1 MRELRSEQA
10 MYDLILSV
18 AKEDPRIRGVLLNGS
33 RADVSR
39 NSDDLQ
45 DYDITYITEHV
56 TDFNN
61 NLDWLDVFGERLI
74 MQTPSTN
81 DPNRLAIF
89 LMHFKDFTR
98 IDLRLIHP
106 DILPEAIDD
115 AHSIV
120 LLDKDEQFDHL
131 HFHHDQLYLTK
142 RLSETALN
150 HYVNEFYWVSTYV
163 VKGIV
168 REDFFYTQA
177 MYAQPLL
184 ESYITLLKQ
193 VVLIQEKKQ
202 ALAFGKANQ
211 YLSNYLQNPE
221 RPQSYFNMSTLA
233 DMKRSL
239 LTMIDDVHNFQLT
252 LSSAN
257 NQPVDH
263 TEYQG
268 ALTYYHHFLT

>member
-1 MRELRSEQA
+1 
-10 MYDLILSV
+10 
-18 AKEDPRIRGVLLNGS
+18 
-33 RADVSR
+33 
-39 NSDDLQ
+39 
-45 DYDITYITEHV
+45 
-56 TDFNN
+56 
-61 NLDWLDVFGERLI
+61 

-81 DPNRLAIF
+81 DPNRLAVF
-89 LMHFKDFTR
+89 LIHFTDFTR

-106 DILPEAIDD
+106 DLLPDAIDD
-115 AHSIV
+115 AHSVV

-131 HFHHDQLYLTK
+131 HFHHDKRYLTK

-150 HYVNEFYWVSTYV
+150 HYVNEFYWVSTYA

-177 MYAQPLL
+177 IYAQPLL

-211 YLSNYLQNPE
+211 FLSDYLAHPE
-221 RPQSYFNMSTLA
+221 RLQAYFNMSTLA
-233 DMKRSL
+233 HMKQSL
-239 LTMIDDVHNFQLT
+239 LSMIDDVHHFQLT

-268 ALTYYHHFLT
+268 VLTYYQHFLT

>member
-1 MRELRSEQA
+1 MRSEQA

-18 AKEDPRIRGVLLNGS
+18 AKEDERVRGVLLNGS
-33 RADVSR
+33 RADASR
-39 NSDDLQ
+39 KTDDLQ
-45 DYDITYITEHV
+45 DFDIIYITEHV

-61 NLDWLDVFGERLI
+61 NLDWLDFFGERLI

-89 LMHFKDFTR
+89 LMHLTDFTR

-131 HFHHDQLYLTK
+131 HFHHDERYLTK
-142 RLSETALN
+142 RLSETAPN
-150 HYVNEFYWVSTYV
+150 HYINEFYWVSTYV

-177 MYAQPLL
+177 MFAQPLL

-211 YLSNYLQNPE
+211 CLSDYLAHPE
-221 RPQSYFNMSTLA
+221 RLQTYFNMSTLV

-239 LTMIDDVHNFQLT
+239 LAMIDDVHNFQLM

-263 TEYQG
+263 SEYQG
-268 ALTYYHHFLT
+268 ALTYYQHFLT

>member
-1 MRELRSEQA
+1 
-10 MYDLILSV
+10 
-18 AKEDPRIRGVLLNGS
+18 
-33 RADVSR
+33 
-39 NSDDLQ
+39 
-45 DYDITYITEHV
+45 
-56 TDFNN
+56 
-61 NLDWLDVFGERLI
+61 
-74 MQTPSTN
+74 MQRPSTN
-81 DPNRLAIF
+81 DPNHLALF

-106 DILPEAIDD
+106 DILTDAIDD

-131 HFHHDQLYLTK
+131 HFHHDKRYLTK
-142 RLSETALN
+142 RLSKTALN
-150 HYVNEFYWVSTYV
+150 HYFNEFYWVSTYV

-193 VVLIQEKKQ
+193 VVLVREDKD

-211 YLSNYLQNPE
+211 FLSDYLAHPE
-221 RPQSYFNMSTLA
+221 RLQAYFNMSTLA
-233 DMKRSL
+233 HMKQSL
-239 LTMIDDVHNFQLT
+239 TSMIDDVHHFQLT
-252 LSSAN
+252 LSRAN

-263 TEYQG
+263 MEYQG
-268 ALTYYHHFLT
+268 ALTYYQHFLT